1 MVRMNRVADIEA
13 DVALAARGDARAFE
27 RVYRATAPR
36 VHALA
41 RRILG
46 DADADEATQEVFVR
60 TWKKLSTYRGE
71 SAFTTWLH
79 RLALNVVLDRD
90 RRRRA
95 VPAEARAVDE
105 HLAAVAADSRNDDR
119 IDLDSAISRL
129 PNGARQVFVLHDVE
143 GHRHEEIAVLL
154 DVSVGTSKSQLHRAR
169 MLLRRSLTEID
180 HGRK

>member
-1 MVRMNRVADIEA
+1 MVRMKRVADIDA

-71 SAFTTWLH
+71 SAFATWLH
-79 RLALNVVLDRD
+79 RLALNVILDRD
-90 RRRRA
+90 RRRRTEPEFESA
-95 VPAEARAVDE
+95 TAEC
-105 HLAAVAADSRNDDR
+105 DSGRDDDAHRDSR
-119 IDLDSAISRL
+119 IDLDAAISQL

-143 GHRHEEIAVLL
+143 GHRHDEIATLL
-154 DVSVGTSKSQLHRAR
+154 EISIGTSKSQLHRAR

-180 HGRK
+180 HGHA